1 MVSDL
6 LKGYPV
12 VVEIAVAWGEMDSFQ
27 HVNNVVYFRYF
38 ESARIAYITTVIP
51 SHRPTE
57 PEDDWGLI
65 FAECHINYRAPAF
78 YEEAIRTWLRPGD
91 VARSSFRIHF
101 EMNAE
106 GDGRL
111 LAEGYGVLVGYDYAA
126 GRATALTDDVRAV
139 LSSAR

>member
-1 MVSDL
+1 MTRDGWPYSYVDRVRFGDL
-6 LKGYPV
+6 DAMRHL
-12 VVEIAVAWGEMDSFQ
+12 
-27 HVNNVVYFRYF
+27 NNVAFLQFF
-38 ESARIAYITTVIP
+38 ESARIAYLSTLIP
-51 SHRPTE
+51 GRSPIA
-57 PEDDWGLI
+57 PEGDFGLI

-126 GRATALTDDVRAV
+126 GRAMALTDDVRAV